1 MPTRRHV
8 LAGLAVLPSFSPA
21 FAAGNPLRSV
31 KTWMYL
37 LQRLEE
43 PALIEQAAASNYD
56 LFVIE
61 PGLDF
66 KDGAYD
72 AAGLVKALR
81 TKPDGNKRLL
91 LAYIDIGQAEDFR
104 SYWARDWKPPT
115 SGKPGFP
122 EFLLAPDP
130 DGWAGDYGV
139 AYWHPEWKS
148 IWLGENGLISRLA
161 KRGFDGVYMDWVAAC
176 EEQSVRRAAA
186 KAGLDPAREM
196 MSLIKAIRTEGQK
209 VNPDFLVVPQNA
221 ADLIDSDPEF
231 YAAIIDG
238 LGVEDTWHRGSANAS
253 WNSKRAGD
261 LKPSGDETTARK
273 IASYLRYLDRGIP
286 VFTID
291 YCVSKK
297 NAARVYKEAQAAGLV
312 PLVTRVSLDHMTE
325 TPPPE
330 LRTP

>member
-1 MPTRRHV
+1 MPTRREA
-8 LAGLAVLPSFSPA
+8 LTAVSAIFFASPA
-21 FAAGNPLRSV
+21 LASENPLTRV

-43 PALIEQAAASNYD
+43 PTLLKEAAASNYD

-72 AAGLVKALR
+72 TGGLVKALQ
-81 TKPDGNKRLL
+81 TKPDGSKRFL

-104 SYWARDWKPPT
+104 SYWTKEWKPPK
-115 SGKPGFP
+115 SGKPGHP

-139 AYWHPEWKS
+139 AFWQPEWKS
-148 IWLGENGLISRLA
+148 IWLGTQGLIARLA
-161 KRGFDGVYMDWVAAC
+161 ELGFDGVYMDWVAAYD
-176 EEQSVRRAAA
+176 EPSVRRAAD

-196 MSLIKAIRTEGQK
+196 LSLISGIRAEGRK
-209 VNPDFLVVPQNA
+209 LNPHFLVVPQNA
-221 ADLIDSDPEF
+221 ADLIDADPEA

-238 LGVEDTWHRGSANAS
+238 LGIEDTWFRGAANAS
-253 WNSKRAGD
+253 WKSKRAGD
-261 LKPSGDETTARK
+261 LKPEGDETPAQK
-273 IASYLRYLDRGIP
+273 IASYRRYLDRSIP

-297 NAARVYKEAQAAGLV
+297 NAARVYREAQAAGLI

-325 TPPPE
+325 TPPP
-330 LRTP
+330 TMP